1 MLHIYVILT
10 KSKKH
15 DNSNNSYISYIRG
28 QSVLMY
34 HGFLY
39 SLTKV
44 TSDQIHQR
52 PRASSVSGGAQRRGA
67 NPSQGKQLLEFKLCP
82 C

>member
-1 MLHIYVILT
+1 
-10 KSKKH
+10 
-15 DNSNNSYISYIRG
+15 
-28 QSVLMY
+28 MY